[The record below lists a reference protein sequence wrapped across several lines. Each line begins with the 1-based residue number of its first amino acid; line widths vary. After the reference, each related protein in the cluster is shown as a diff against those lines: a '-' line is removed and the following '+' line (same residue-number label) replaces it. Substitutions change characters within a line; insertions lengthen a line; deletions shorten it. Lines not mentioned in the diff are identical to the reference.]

1 VRNIG
6 AIAQIGPVEA
16 KKPTVA
22 SDIPEVPT
30 TCHIV
35 IPAITRPTVETTHAT
50 S

>member
-1 VRNIG
+1 
-6 AIAQIGPVEA
+6 
-16 KKPTVA
+16 
-22 SDIPEVPT
+22 VPT